1 MTIMFR
7 LVVVLLLGTVVVP
20 GAVTLVN
27 GRRAL
32 ASAAAALPLLCGAL
46 APAHAAP
53 TTPQFYW
60 GVGCF
65 WHVQHE
71 FVAAEKAILGRT
83 DEAVTSRAGY
93 AGGSRVGKIDGQPG
107 SARVCY
113 HNLQG
118 VADYGSLGHGEVVA
132 VDVPENKVKD
142 FAKEYFS
149 LFRNG
154 DRPDRNDRGPEYRSL
169 IGLPGDPA
177 VRPSPLSSLSLYCP
191 RDPPLLSF
199 CSPAAARQGA

>member
-1 MTIMFR
+1 MLAALVFGMVTVAGWR
-7 LVVVLLLGTVVVP
+7 LPLS
-20 GAVTLVN
+20 

-32 ASAAAALPLLCGAL
+32 ASAAAAFPLLCGAS
-46 APAHAAP
+46 AHAAGAAP
-53 TTPQFYW
+53 PQFYW

-71 FVAAEKAILGRT
+71 FVAAEKALLGRT
-83 DEAVTSRAGY
+83 DSELTSKAGY
-93 AGGSRVGKIDGQPG
+93 AGGNRVGAIDGQPG
-107 SARVCY
+107 KGRVCY

-132 VDVPENKVKD
+132 VDVPAEKVQD

-169 IGLPGDPA
+169 IGLPGA
-177 VRPSPLSSLSLYCP
+177 RCG
-191 RDPPLLSF
+191 
-199 CSPAAARQGA
+199 AARR